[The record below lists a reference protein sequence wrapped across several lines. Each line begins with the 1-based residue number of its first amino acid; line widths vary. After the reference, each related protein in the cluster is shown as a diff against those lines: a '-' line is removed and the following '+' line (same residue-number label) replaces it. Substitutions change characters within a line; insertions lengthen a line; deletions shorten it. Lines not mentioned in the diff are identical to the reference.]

1 VCGCGVAPAYE
12 GTGITTAK
20 CVTRLEYLAV
30 LESIHSSHR
39 DAKRTSRVISVMKVG
54 TMRMMA
60 GTRVGRVE
68 NDGPIA
74 LV

>member
-1 VCGCGVAPAYE
+1 
-12 GTGITTAK
+12 
-20 CVTRLEYLAV
+20 V

-60 GTRVGRVE
+60 GTRVVRVE